1 MSAKP
6 QAQHAESTKAAPIAG
21 ELFLRALAEHGVD
34 YFFANPGTDFPP
46 IVEAYSRA
54 REGTNVKVP
63 RPLVIPH
70 ENVAVAMAHGAFLM
84 TGRPQAVMVHVNV
97 GTGNTINN
105 LTNASR
111 DRVPMFL
118 AAGRTPVTESGKFG
132 SRNRSIHWAQEM
144 FDQAGMVR
152 ELVKWDYE
160 LRVPE
165 QVTNVVARAYEAAM
179 TSPMGPVYM
188 ILPREPLSAPVDEPV
203 GSAGPRAVPA
213 PPQPDPKAIETLA
226 GWIAAAENPLI
237 ITANSG
243 RDPRALEALAR
254 LAERWGIAVATQ
266 TPRYLCLPT
275 GHPMHM
281 GFATGPLVGEAD
293 LIVVL
298 EHDVPWMPSSEQ
310 PKAGTRVAHIGE
322 DPAYLRYPMRSFPS
336 DLSITAGSAAALV
349 ALDAALERAKA
360 DRGKIEARTK
370 RIAERAKA
378 RRQKLK
384 KQAEPG
390 ERITKPYL
398 SKCMADAIGAD
409 AILVSEYWT
418 DLEHCPREKPGTF
431 FGTSPAGG
439 LGWGFGCA
447 LGIKLAAPERFVC
460 AALGD
465 GSYIFNNPTA
475 CHWVADAQKLPV
487 LTIIA
492 NNSRYGA
499 VRGATLSMFQ
509 DGAAGRDD
517 GRFLADL
524 SPSPAYEKI
533 VEAHGGHGE
542 RVERPADLPGALA
555 RAREAVLGGKQ
566 ALLNVICPY

>member
-6 QAQHAESTKAAPIAG
+6 QAQRAEVTKAAPIAG
-21 ELFLRALAEHGVD
+21 EVFLRALAEHGVD

-54 REGTNVKVP
+54 REGTNAKVP

-70 ENVAVAMAHGAFLM
+70 ENVAVAMAHGAYLM

-111 DRVPMFL
+111 DRIPLFL

-165 QVTNVVARAYEAAM
+165 QIGDVVARAYEAAM
-179 TSPMGPVYM
+179 TSPTGPVYLV
-188 ILPREPLSAPVDEPV
+188 LPREPLAAPVAED
-203 GSAGPRAVPA
+203 GSPAGPRAVPA
-213 PPQPDPKAIETLA
+213 PPHPDPKSIETLA
-226 GWIAAAENPLI
+226 GWLAVAENPLI

-243 RDPRALEALAR
+243 RDPRAVAALAK
-254 LAERWGIAVATQ
+254 LAERWGVAVASQ

-275 GHPMHM
+275 SHPMHM
-281 GFATGPLVGEAD
+281 GFAAGPLVGEAD
-293 LIVVL
+293 LIIVL

-310 PKAGTRVAHIGE
+310 PKPGCRVAHIGE
-322 DPAYLRYPMRSFPS
+322 DPAFLRYPMRSFPS
-336 DLSITAGSAAALV
+336 DLSITASSMAAVA
-349 ALDAALERAKA
+349 ALDAAVERTKP
-360 DRGKIEARTK
+360 DKTKIEARAK
-370 RIAERAKA
+370 RIAARAKA
-378 RRQKLK
+378 RRDKLA

-390 ERITKPYL
+390 DRITKAYL
-398 SKCMADAIGAD
+398 SRCMADAIGPD
-409 AILVSEYWT
+409 AILVNEYWT
-418 DLEHCPREKPGTF
+418 DLDHCPREKPGTF

-447 LGIKLAAPERFVC
+447 LGIKLAAPERFVV

-475 CHWVADAQKLPV
+475 CHWVSEAQKLPV
-487 LTIIA
+487 LAIIA

-542 RVERPADLPGALA
+542 RVEKPADLPKALA
-555 RAREAVLGGKQ
+555 RARDVVLGGRQ